1 MAMFAGH
8 QYTCMIMAVEIIT
21 REDLAAFKAELLSD
35 LKSMLCEPSSTP
47 KKWLRSREVMRM
59 LQISPGTLQNY
70 RINGTL
76 QYTRFGSTIFYSL
89 EAIER
94 LLEENSQNQSTA

>member
-1 MAMFAGH
+1 MFVGNN
-8 QYTCMIMAVEIIT
+8 YSYIIMAVEIIT

-35 LKSMLCEPSSTP
+35 LKNLLSESSDTP
-47 KKWLRSREVMRM
+47 KKWLRSREVMKM

-76 QYTRFGSTIFYSL
+76 HYTKFGSTIYYSR
-89 EAIER
+89 EEIER
-94 LLEENSQNQSTA
+94 LLENNSKNRPIT

>member
-1 MAMFAGH
+1 MFAGN
-8 QYTCMIMAVEIIT
+8 QYTCIIMAVEIIT
-21 REDLAAFKAELLSD
+21 REDLAAFKVELLSD
-35 LKSMLCEPSSTP
+35 LKSMLSEPTATP
-47 KKWLRSREVMRM
+47 KKWLRSREVMKM

-76 QYTRFGSTIFYSL
+76 QYSRFGSTIFYSR

-94 LLEENSQNQSTA
+94 LLEENLQNQPTT